1 MHRAYQPILPCGS
14 KYLQQKWDK
23 TTYEEHKKK
32 ILRAKPVVDT
42 SAPPTYGHLHLKLR
56 KLKLDKDRLS
66 TIERD
71 NHLLL
76 KKISYIMKTEGRV
89 DNKNEYITKSLN
101 REKQE
106 QELFRINQENCA
118 ILERIAKCKSRYSIQ
133 KWSEDWRKTK
143 NYMSSITR
151 YPQSLCEL
159 QIQKGQHKKMY
170 KKRLKGN
177 KLKIEHLTDKQE
189 QGVELIHQ
197 EDKEVTEDHQGEN
210 PIEKA

>member
-32 ILRAKPVVDT
+32 
-42 SAPPTYGHLHLKLR
+42 
-56 KLKLDKDRLS
+56 LDQDRLS

-89 DNKNEYITKSLN
+89 DNKNEYVSKSLN
-101 REKQE
+101 RQNRERE
-106 QELFRINQENCA
+106 FFRINQENCA
-118 ILERIAKCKSRYSIQ
+118 ILERISKCKSRYSMQ
-133 KWSEDWRKTK
+133 EWSEDWQKTT

-151 YPQSLCEL
+151 YSQSLCEL
-159 QIQKGQHKKMY
+159 QIQKGQCKKMY
-170 KKRLKGN
+170 KKRLKNN
-177 KLKIEHLTDKQE
+177 KLKVEHLTDKQE
-189 QGVELIHQ
+189 QGEELIHQ
-197 EDKEVTEDHQGEN
+197 DKEVNEGHHGEN

>member
-1 MHRAYQPILPCGS
+1 MHRAYQPILPCGN

-89 DNKNEYITKSLN
+89 DNKNEYKS
-101 REKQE
+101 
-106 QELFRINQENCA
+106 
-118 ILERIAKCKSRYSIQ
+118 KSMQ
-133 KWSEDWRKTK
+133 KWSEDWQKNK

-159 QIQKGQHKKMY
+159 QVQKGQHKKIY
-170 KKRLKGN
+170 KKRLKDN
-177 KLKIEHLTDKQE
+177 KLKVEHLTDKQE

-197 EDKEVTEDHQGEN
+197 DKELSEDHQGEN